1 MCRSEHISFLLTP
14 TLLRV
19 LTNSLSKQ
27 DTHLH
32 SAAKRLIEHL
42 ARHAESAPNATL
54 RVAVAV
60 ALQRQRGGGFDKL
73 TKTKYASN
81 LLKVCRLH
89 PATVRI
95 KGLHHCYTSTI
106 CHCHRISS
114 PQRGCEA

>member
-1 MCRSEHISFLLTP
+1 MYMTRKALLCRSEHIPFLLTP

-19 LTNSLSKQ
+19 LTNSLSKP

-42 ARHAESAPNATL
+42 ARHAESAPGATL

-81 LLKVCRLH
+81 LLKVCPFH
-89 PATVRI
+89 PSIACI
-95 KGLHHCYTSTI
+95 KQAWIIAAPVH
-106 CHCHRISS
+106 
-114 PQRGCEA
+114 

>member
-1 MCRSEHISFLLTP
+1 MYARTEGCACRSEHIPYLLTP

-19 LTNSLSKQ
+19 LTNSLSRA

-42 ARHAESAPNATL
+42 ARHAESAPDATL

-73 TKTKYASN
+73 TKTRYASN
-81 LLKVCRLH
+81 LLKVCKIMFTLCSRE
-89 PATVRI
+89 ATTVWM
-95 KGLHHCYTSTI
+95 
-106 CHCHRISS
+106 HR
-114 PQRGCEA
+114 PQVL